1 MIRDA
6 NKKKYHYIPL
16 NNYWQCVE
24 LTRTHYYLVSGFKNC
39 KFDLY
44 LPDNFIVCGGAQ
56 FIVSKER
63 IRSRPLDFYK
73 QLYECV
79 STREDAVSLEL
90 LWHIIFGEL
99 YSIVPRRDHFVPRI
113 SQIKYSSAT
122 MVPMRTSE
130 LKIKKMQERD
140 PEFDNSG
147 TTYISSGPKIQN
159 TGYEIKYIV
168 EDELDNCLDEMYKR
182 CLLFENLYLEALG
195 A

>member
-1 MIRDA
+1 
-6 NKKKYHYIPL
+6 
-16 NNYWQCVE
+16 
-24 LTRTHYYLVSGFKNC
+24 
-39 KFDLY
+39 
-44 LPDNFIVCGGAQ
+44 
-56 FIVSKER
+56 
-63 IRSRPLDFYK
+63 
-73 QLYECV
+73 
-79 STREDAVSLEL
+79 
-90 LWHIIFGEL
+90 
-99 YSIVPRRDHFVPRI
+99 
-113 SQIKYSSAT
+113 